1 MFVRC
6 ASVMQTDTAVHWS
19 LSLFSS
25 AGEGSRIHLVF
36 CTEYLPA
43 DITVFIQWEACNN
56 SQWNSNKSFHF
67 ISITG
72 FAGPKDYSAF
82 YSDITNCQPIC
93 TVIALSFHL
102 LTSEK
107 YDGAVEGKFELWNPL
122 CIENVLWIH
131 VFDRIISLQEKT
143 QFCLV
148 LYPSPSFLFPRLMFT
163 SSLTSFVRRNQSR
176 VYRSTNFIHTQQS
189 VQ

>member
-1 MFVRC
+1 
-6 ASVMQTDTAVHWS
+6 MQTDTAVHWN

-25 AGEGSRIHLVF
+25 AGEGSLIDLVF
-36 CTEYLPA
+36 HIEYLPA
-43 DITVFIQWEACNN
+43 SITVFIQWGACN
-56 SQWNSNKSFHF
+56 SCQWNSSESFHF

-82 YSDITNCQPIC
+82 YSDITNCQPIG
-93 TVIALSFHL
+93 TVILIALSFHL

-131 VFDRIISLQEKT
+131 VFDEYYLTGENSVLSCPLSLPLL
-143 QFCLV
+143 FV
-148 LYPSPSFLFPRLMFT
+148 PSSH
-163 SSLTSFVRRNQSR
+163 
-176 VYRSTNFIHTQQS
+176 VYQLTNFIRTQES
-189 VQ
+189 ASCLPVH